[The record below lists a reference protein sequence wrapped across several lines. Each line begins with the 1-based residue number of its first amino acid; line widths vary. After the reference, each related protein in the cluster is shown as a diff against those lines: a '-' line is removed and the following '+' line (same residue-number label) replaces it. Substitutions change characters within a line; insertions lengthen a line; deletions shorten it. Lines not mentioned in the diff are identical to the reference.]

1 MSRPSSTD
9 RPVRWLA
16 VAGALVALGGCSLAG
31 RAPEPAATAGLPPA
45 EVTTRFD
52 AAVARYAAGDEAAAE
67 AGFRTLAAE
76 HPEYAGPLLNLAL
89 IHARRGEEPEALAY
103 LGAAADRCAQCGAVW
118 NELGILRRR
127 EGRFADAERAYR
139 RAIEAEPGFGLA
151 YYNLAVLY
159 DLYLQRPELAL
170 ELYRQYLDGTPDPAL
185 SANVARWVTDLE
197 RRVSP
202 PAKAARAGGPT

>member
-9 RPVRWLA
+9 RSVRWLA

-31 RAPEPAATAGLPPA
+31 RAPAPASTTGLPPA
-45 EVTTRFD
+45 EVTSRFD

-67 AGFRTLAAE
+67 AAFRSLASE

-103 LGAAADRCAQCGAVW
+103 LGAAATRCAQCGAVW

-127 EGRFADAERAYR
+127 EGRFTDAERAYR
-139 RAIEAEPGFGLA
+139 RSIEAEPGFGLA

-170 ELYRQYLDGTPDPAL
+170 ELYRQYLDDTPDPAL
-185 SANVARWVTDLE
+185 SANVTRWVTDLE